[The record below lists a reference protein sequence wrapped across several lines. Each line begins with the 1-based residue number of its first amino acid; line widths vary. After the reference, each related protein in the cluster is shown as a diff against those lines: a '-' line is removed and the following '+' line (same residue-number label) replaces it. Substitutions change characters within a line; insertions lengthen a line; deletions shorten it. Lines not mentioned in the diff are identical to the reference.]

1 MATPFNFTAGQVLTA
16 AQLNSIGSYTA
27 YTPTWSGLTV
37 GNGTSN
43 FAYAAVNKIVH
54 VFGTFT
60 FGSTSSIT
68 ASEPSMTLPLNR
80 SVIDIPTMGTGNYA
94 DSGVA
99 TYLAFP
105 ISVTAN
111 TVGFFAANASGTYL
125 KETGISATVP
135 FTWGTG
141 DRIMVNLIYREA

>member
-1 MATPFNFTAGQVLTA
+1 MATPFNFTAGQILTA

-37 GNGTSN
+37 GNGTSS
-43 FAYAAVNKIVH
+43 FVYAAVNKIVH

-68 ASEPSMTLPLNR
+68 SSGPSMTLPLTR
-80 SVIDIPTMGTGNYA
+80 AAIDLPIMGTGNYA

-99 TYLAFP
+99 TYLALPLSFA
-105 ISVTAN
+105 TT
-111 TVGFFAANASGTYL
+111 TVGFYAANASGTYL
-125 KETGISATVP
+125 SETGISATVP
-135 FTWGTG
+135 FTWGTN